1 MANKNLLT
9 YNAKVTQVEQDY
21 FAPVASVPGSKI
33 PVATMY
39 CFLARVLPWTVDKEP
54 AVPTQDQKSL
64 KSIYKNIFVVKKI
77 TSANISPVVQRID
90 WESGNTYDYYQDD
103 IDMFELDNNGYLV
116 YNFYVRNKYDQVFKC
131 LWNNNRG
138 VTTDEPFFQPGS
150 YGTNNIYTGSDGYK
164 WKFMYTIDVGRKTK
178 FMDSLWMPVPVIKT
192 TPSPNGLAAGYG
204 DVEVIN
210 VISTGSGY
218 DPANVELKVVITGDG
233 TGANAT
239 AKVVNNQI
247 TDILVFNQGTN
258 YTYAN
263 VSVTSAIGSGATFNA
278 PISPVGGH
286 GYDSVSELGCSRT
299 MVTVEFNG
307 DEGGII
313 PTDIDYRQVGL
324 LVNPSAL
331 STAPN
336 PANGTIY
343 KTSTDIIVAPG
354 FGIYG
359 LDEIVYQGN
368 SLETATFTGTV
379 LTFDEAPNVI
389 RLINTT
395 GTIRNN
401 APITGNNTKT
411 ERTVLGSST
420 PDFIT
425 FSGFLTYVENR
436 ESVQRSFDGIEQ
448 FKFVLKY

>member
-1 MANKNLLT
+1 
-9 YNAKVTQVEQDY
+9 
-21 FAPVASVPGSKI
+21 
-33 PVATMY
+33 
-39 CFLARVLPWTVDKEP
+39 
-54 AVPTQDQKSL
+54 
-64 KSIYKNIFVVKKI
+64 
-77 TSANISPVVQRID
+77 
-90 WESGNTYDYYQDD
+90 
-103 IDMFELDNNGYLV
+103 MFELDNNGYLV